1 MFGLLCTDSLNI
13 VGHSMFINYRLALYN
28 LFNKENF
35 KEVRSSSDL
44 EEITHLF
51 IVDEHFRYNLEI
63 WGDEQFIKILNDKN
77 IKVIIFNSEKIYIDA
92 FPWNIKIQN
101 MVGVIKNHVQ
111 FVCDIDEAKMFGTR
125 VINKFFLSKSLIFN
139 IPKEEKEEKI
149 LFIGQMEGPQY
160 EKRRE
165 LLESIKN
172 IGLEIDIYNSQR
184 KLQYI
189 DILKLYNKYKY
200 VLCPI
205 GTGKWFSYRHYEVTR
220 LGSIPIQQV
229 TSDMIEWFYELQD
242 TSIFFQ
248 DVKVIKNKIN
258 NFNVIDKEITLEDY
272 FKIIKLEEYL

>member
-35 KEVRSSSDL
+35 KEVRLSSDL
-44 EEITHLF
+44 EKITHLF

-92 FPWNIKIQN
+92 FPWNVKIQN
-101 MVGVIKNHVQ
+101 MVRVIKNHVQ

-149 LFIGQMEGPQY
+149 LFIGQIEGDQY
-160 EKRRE
+160 RKRKE

-248 DVKVIKNKIN
+248 DQKDIEDKIN
-258 NFNVIDKEITLEDY
+258 NFKIANKEISLEDY
-272 FKIIKLEEYL
+272 FKKIRLEEYL